1 MYLNGINAF
10 LSINDVNN
18 LGHSQWTGEPHTC
31 NVVNYD
37 CSCRVSDVTWDE
49 ATKSL
54 LPRCVPQ
61 LQPNLWGRKGTGM
74 EKKQNKTKQEKKKK
88 KNKMKMKQEKQIDK
102 WGKFMGQKKLIKG
115 NKVGLMGK
123 DKKRER

>member
-1 MYLNGINAF
+1 MGQEGNG
-10 LSINDVNN
+10 D
-18 LGHSQWTGEPHTC
+18 G
-31 NVVNYD
+31 
-37 CSCRVSDVTWDE
+37 
-49 ATKSL
+49 K
-54 LPRCVPQ
+54 
-61 LQPNLWGRKGTGM
+61 KK
-74 EKKQNKTKQEKKKK
+74 KKQNKKKKK

>member
-61 LQPNLWGRKGTGM
+61 LQPNLWGRKGKGM
-74 EKKQNKTKQEKKKK
+74 ERKKKRKRKEKKRDENETRKT
-88 KNKMKMKQEKQIDK
+88 NRQ
-102 WGKFMGQKKLIKG
+102 MG
-115 NKVGLMGK
+115 
-123 DKKRER
+123 